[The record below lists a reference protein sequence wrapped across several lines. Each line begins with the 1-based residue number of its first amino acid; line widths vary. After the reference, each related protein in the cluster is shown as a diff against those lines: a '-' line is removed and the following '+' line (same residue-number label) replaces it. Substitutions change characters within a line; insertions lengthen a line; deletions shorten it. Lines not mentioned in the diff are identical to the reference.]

1 MNEEAFVDTRVL
13 EFTSNHG
20 FDPELGQELFLK
32 HEIDLTSD
40 GEDKTALEDEGN
52 ETNSIKAACC
62 NLPTDSTIKI

>member
-20 FDPELGQELFLK
+20 FDPEVGQELFLK

-40 GEDKTALEDEGN
+40 GDDRNLSQNISNDLN
-52 ETNSIKAACC
+52 EISY
-62 NLPTDSTIKI
+62 NLIQYVFYEVF